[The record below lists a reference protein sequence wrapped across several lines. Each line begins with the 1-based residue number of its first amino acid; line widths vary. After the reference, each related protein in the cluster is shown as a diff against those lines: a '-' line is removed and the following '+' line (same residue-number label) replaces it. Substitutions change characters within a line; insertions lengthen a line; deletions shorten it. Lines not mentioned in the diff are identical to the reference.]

1 MRSDRKVQL
10 VRSDRKD
17 LLDHKVL
24 LTEPALKARKVHKV
38 RKVLLQPAH
47 PARKD
52 QPVLQALKDQL
63 VQPAL

>member
-24 LTEPALKARKVHKV
+24 LTEPALKDRKVHKV
-38 RKVLLQPAH
+38 RKVLLQPVR
-47 PARKD
+47 PVRKD
-52 QPVLQALKDQL
+52 QPVLQALK
-63 VQPAL
+63 VQPVQLAL

>member
-24 LTEPALKARKVHKV
+24 LTEPALKDRKVHKD
-38 RKVLLQPAH
+38 RKVLLQLVH
-47 PARKD
+47 PVRKD
-52 QPVLQALKDQL
+52 QPVLQALKVQL
-63 VQPAL
+63 VQPVL